1 MLIRIKKCWCGS
13 TNQRDE
19 CGMLKNH
26 NFEGGAVTEN
36 GKVSD
41 KTMGVGGLIGAA
53 RKGMGSD
60 KVRGLRPGC

>member
-36 GKVSD
+36 SKFSD
-41 KTMGVGGLIGAA
+41 KTMGGRWIN
-53 RKGMGSD
+53 
-60 KVRGLRPGC
+60 RGCKKRHGK

>member
-1 MLIRIKKCWCGS
+1 
-13 TNQRDE
+13 
-19 CGMLKNH
+19 MLKNH